1 MSAESVNRIM
11 HPHLSGFCGHKGNKI
26 LKIVKSADGMYGAI
40 KDGIT
45 YNIQLNDD
53 NLVGKYFECLVSVDN
68 KSGIWNAVPICETEV
83 EGEIIDEHSDD
94 SPMNLPDVEGESQ
107 DSIASILSALSAI
120 QQSLKEI
127 NGIVNSNANRI
138 STLEFRFDRMSDE
151 ICREVSKQI
160 EDNEFVIVTKL
171 ISDSSS
177 NIQSQIKKDT
187 DTTVLL
193 GGDSISSTMF
203 TSESYSVHYCPGN
216 KTLHIREDTEGGYSP
231 ENRIITIPNLRKLT
245 SIDAPRKV
253 DAITTGSHI
262 IIPLGAKKFQ
272 V

>member
-1 MSAESVNRIM
+1 MSAETVNRIM
-11 HPHLSGFCGHKGNKI
+11 HPDLSGFRGHKGNKV
-26 LKIVKSADGMYGAI
+26 LKIVKLADGMHGAI

-45 YNIQLNDD
+45 YKIQLNDED
-53 NLVGKYFECLVSVDN
+53 LVGKYFECLVSVDN
-68 KSGIWNAVPICETEV
+68 KSGMWNAVPICETEV
-83 EGEIIDEHSDD
+83 EGKIIDEYSDD
-94 SPMNLPDVEGESQ
+94 YPMNLSDVEGESQ
-107 DSIASILSALSAI
+107 DSIASILSVLSAI

-127 NGIVNSNANRI
+127 SEIVNSNADKI
-138 STLEFRFDRMSDE
+138 STLESRFDRLPDE
-151 ICREVSKQI
+151 ICREVSKQV
-160 EDNEFVIVTKL
+160 EDNVFAIVTKL

-177 NIQSQIKKDT
+177 NVQSQIKKDAG
-187 DTTVLL
+187 TTVLL
-193 GGDSISSTMF
+193 GGDSISSTLF
-203 TSESYSVHYCPGN
+203 TSESYSVHYCPGD

>member
-1 MSAESVNRIM
+1 MSAEAVNRIM
-11 HPHLSGFCGHKGNKI
+11 HPDLSGFCGHKGNKV
-26 LKIVKSADGMYGAI
+26 LKIVKLADGIHGAI

-45 YNIQLNDD
+45 YHIQLNDE

-68 KSGIWNAVPICETEV
+68 RSGMWNAVPICETEV

-94 SPMNLPDVEGESQ
+94 SSMNLPDVEGESQ
-107 DSIASILSALSAI
+107 DSIAFILSALSAI
-120 QQSLKEI
+120 QQSLKDIREI
-127 NGIVNSNANRI
+127 VKSNADRI
-138 STLEFRFDRMSDE
+138 STLESRFDRLPDE
-151 ICREVSKQI
+151 IHREVSKQV
-160 EDNEFVIVTKL
+160 EDNVFAIVTKL

-177 NIQSQIKKDT
+177 NVQSQIKKDAG
-187 DTTVLL
+187 TTVLL
-193 GGDSISSTMF
+193 GGDSISSTLF
-203 TSESYSVHYCPGN
+203 TSESYSVHYCPGD

>member
-1 MSAESVNRIM
+1 MSAEAVNGIM
-11 HPHLSGFCGHKGNKI
+11 YPNLSGFRGHKGNKI
-26 LKIVKSADGMYGAI
+26 LKIVKLADGTYGAI

-45 YNIQLNDD
+45 YYIQLNDE

-68 KSGIWNAVPICETEV
+68 KSSMWNAVPICETEV

-107 DSIASILSALSAI
+107 DSIASILSVLSAI

-138 STLEFRFDRMSDE
+138 STLESRFDRMSDE
-151 ICREVSKQI
+151 ICRVVSKQI
-160 EDNEFVIVTKL
+160 EDNVFAIVTKL
-171 ISDSSS
+171 ISDSTS
-177 NIQSQIKKDT
+177 NVQSQIKKDA

-193 GGDSISSTMF
+193 GGDSISSTLF
-203 TSESYSVHYCPGN
+203 ISESYSVHYCPGD

-245 SIDAPRKV
+245 SVNAPRKV

-262 IIPLGAKKFQ
+262 IISLGVK
-272 V
+272 